1 MDPGQDLDDEMF
13 LVMLSALSARG
24 LVRCLGVVCTLE
36 PATIRAQLAR
46 GTLNELGLHEVPVA
60 AGSDGGASGRVEELK
75 KEVTYLTPVPQ
86 MSGMQLMIN
95 VLQEA
100 APHSVS
106 LVLISSLKDAADLLR
121 EHEAL
126 FAERVKEVVIQ
137 GGVKATE
144 DPSGGS
150 SSEPFFL
157 EPDTAHNNM
166 FDEGSSRFLYRRCQ
180 ELGVPLV
187 VLSRHAAYACQMPR
201 AIYDDMAGTGSV
213 IGKQLQQRQA
223 QSIEQ
228 LWRRACAPDGSE
240 AREGLPA
247 RCNKAWFCDTFC
259 RGKGAERDGSQPI
272 WDLVSS
278 FNMYDP
284 LALLLATPQLAHFF
298 NPEIVVVGETE
309 HWVVGTSK
317 EVPGVADSVGLIEYM
332 CSAFMEGLRS
342 QKYKLFAEMQEQYN
356 RLAHEV
362 KALRAENEE
371 LRSRGVSNSHTRS

>member
-1 MDPGQDLDDEMF
+1 
-13 LVMLSALSARG
+13 
-24 LVRCLGVVCTLE
+24 
-36 PATIRAQLAR
+36 
-46 GTLNELGLHEVPVA
+46 
-60 AGSDGGASGRVEELK
+60 
-75 KEVTYLTPVPQ
+75 
-86 MSGMQLMIN
+86 
-95 VLQEA
+95 
-100 APHSVS
+100 
-106 LVLISSLKDAADLLR
+106 
-121 EHEAL
+121 
-126 FAERVKEVVIQ
+126 
-137 GGVKATE
+137 
-144 DPSGGS
+144 
-150 SSEPFFL
+150 
-157 EPDTAHNNM
+157 
-166 FDEGSSRFLYRRCQ
+166 
-180 ELGVPLV
+180 
-187 VLSRHAAYACQMPR
+187 
-201 AIYDDMAGTGSV
+201 MAGTGSV